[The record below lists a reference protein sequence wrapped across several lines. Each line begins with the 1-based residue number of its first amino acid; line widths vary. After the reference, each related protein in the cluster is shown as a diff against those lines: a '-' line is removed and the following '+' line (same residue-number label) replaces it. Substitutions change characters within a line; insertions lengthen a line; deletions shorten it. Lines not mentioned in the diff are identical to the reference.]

1 MRLSAFVSA
10 LGLVGAVGFGV
21 VYTNQAT
28 AVAIDGFVLPTL
40 VAGANVF
47 EIEGKLT
54 AFNVAAR
61 TVNVNDTRIVLPAGI
76 LIDTDHDGVGDITLE
91 ALADPAL
98 PTPVGGSMIITG
110 TAANVAGQAR
120 FTADGVYFEFAENV
134 VVGPLVAVNAAAGT
148 IQVAGTVV
156 KMNQDPRLPSMILDL
171 GGNEISLAQMAG
183 YEGTLVGV
191 EGHMIGTELHAKV
204 VETEVIVATP
214 NADTVII
221 EKALYNASKRSVEVR
236 GFVTRN
242 QATGLIAP
250 QVTIDLSCDG
260 LGLVTANVVVDP
272 ALNQGEFKYKSNN
285 NAVPTHP
292 GTVCVK
298 TTTSPSA
305 QRNVD

>member
-1 MRLSAFVSA
+1 MRLSALASVI
-10 LGLVGAVGFGV
+10 GLVGAIGFGV

-40 VAGANVF
+40 APGADVF
-47 EIEGKLT
+47 EIEGPLS

-61 TVNVNDTRIVLPAGI
+61 TVKVNDTLVVLPAGM
-76 LIDTDHDGVGDITLE
+76 LIDTDGDGVGDITLE
-91 ALADPAL
+91 QLTDPAL

-110 TAANVAGQAR
+110 IPANVGGQAR
-120 FTADGVYFEFAENV
+120 FTADSAYFEFAENV

-148 IQVAGTVV
+148 FQVAGTLV
-156 KMNQDPRLPSMILDL
+156 KMNQDPRLPARIFDL

-183 YEGTLVGV
+183 FEGTLVGA
-191 EGHMIGTELHAKV
+191 EGHMIGTQMHAKI

-214 NADTVII
+214 NADTVAI
-221 EKALYNASKRSVEVR
+221 ERALYNASKRSVEVR

-242 QATGLIAP
+242 QATGQFAP

-260 LGLVTANVVVDP
+260 LGLVTANVVVDV

-298 TTTSPSA
+298 TATSPTA